1 MRWLPPKWSALIG
14 EYAAQGQALASGRP
28 FDPAAGSDE
37 QPTGMVPPPGP
48 TRMYTA
54 DREAQLRERQRAAR
68 ERERAAKEHERAER
82 ERAEKRAAR
91 EQSEREQAER
101 AARERV
107 QRERAERERAQQ
119 AARARA
125 RGAQAQAASPTPGAT
140 RPTPAPAASSGGSS
154 GWGWLIAVAAVI
166 ALLFWQPWATSGSG
180 SASGGS
186 RSGAVTS
193 GNDLGTHTDGSDT
206 GSDSDSDS
214 TSNSTYGSGSGAEE
228 SSPTPTPT
236 PTPTPDTTDRAFA
249 AVRAGDCLDVYN
261 DGHDNMSARTPVRVG
276 CRASNAYMHVNRVS
290 TATGAG
296 SSCDSGPGFT
306 WWRKSGAD
314 GVERT
319 LCLDRVYQVGQCFPA
334 QVKGA
339 TNADL
344 TVVWDCGASTVPRAG
359 QSILRITGYY
369 RSPAAGTKW
378 TCPAGRGERFWY
390 WPVNNGRSIICA
402 SAA

>member
-1 MRWLPPKWSALIG
+1 M
-14 EYAAQGQALASGRP
+14 
-28 FDPAAGSDE
+28 
-37 QPTGMVPPPGP
+37 
-48 TRMYTA
+48 
-54 DREAQLRERQRAAR
+54 
-68 ERERAAKEHERAER
+68 
-82 ERAEKRAAR
+82 
-91 EQSEREQAER
+91 
-101 AARERV
+101 
-107 QRERAERERAQQ
+107 
-119 AARARA
+119 
-125 RGAQAQAASPTPGAT
+125 
-140 RPTPAPAASSGGSS
+140 
-154 GWGWLIAVAAVI
+154 AAVI

-186 RSGAVTS
+186 RSGVTGSGAVTS

-261 DGHDNMSARTPVRVG
+261 AGHDNMSARTPVRVG

-290 TATGAG
+290 TAAGAG

-306 WWRKSGAD
+306 WWRKAGAD

-344 TVVWDCGASTVPRAG
+344 TVVWDCGASTVPRALPVDPPDHRLLPG
-359 QSILRITGYY
+359 ARGGHEMDLSGRAWRAVLVLAGEQRPEHHLRLGGLNRNGT
-369 RSPAAGTKW
+369 PAPG
-378 TCPAGRGERFWY
+378 P
-390 WPVNNGRSIICA
+390 
-402 SAA
+402 